1 MKANNFLK
9 QMRGDSMFF
18 KKKPK
23 YLVFDNKTDFIT
35 IRIKQIVYIKTN
47 NLNNDYFFEIH
58 LINGS
63 SLQFDCRSKEVRD
76 KICEAIRNILI

>member
-1 MKANNFLK
+1 ML
-9 QMRGDSMFF
+9 FF

>member
-1 MKANNFLK
+1 
-9 QMRGDSMFF
+9 MFF

>member
-1 MKANNFLK
+1 
-9 QMRGDSMFF
+9 MRGDNMIFF

-35 IRIKQIVYIKTN
+35 IKIKQIVYIKTN
-47 NLNNDYFFEIH
+47 DINNDYFFEIH

>member
-1 MKANNFLK
+1 
-9 QMRGDSMFF
+9 MFF

-35 IRIKQIVYIKTN
+35 IKIKQIVYIKTN
-47 NLNNDYFFEIH
+47 DINNNYFFEIH

>member
-1 MKANNFLK
+1 
-9 QMRGDSMFF
+9 MFF

-35 IRIKQIVYIKTN
+35 IKIKQIVYIKTN
-47 NLNNDYFFEIH
+47 DINNDYFFEIH

>member
-1 MKANNFLK
+1 MKTNNFLK
-9 QMRGDSMFF
+9 QARGDSMFF

-35 IRIKQIVYIKTN
+35 IKIKQIVYIKTN
-47 NLNNDYFFEIH
+47 DINNDYFFEIH

>member
-1 MKANNFLK
+1 ML
-9 QMRGDSMFF
+9 FF
-18 KKKPK
+18 NKKPK

-47 NLNNDYFFEIH
+47 NLNNDYFFEIN

>member
-1 MKANNFLK
+1 
-9 QMRGDSMFF
+9 MRRDSMIFF

-23 YLVFDNKTDFIT
+23 YLVFDNKTDFIS
-35 IRIKQIVYIKTN
+35 IKINQISYIKTN
-47 NLNNDYFFEIH
+47 DFNNDYFFEIH

>member
-1 MKANNFLK
+1 
-9 QMRGDSMFF
+9 MRGDNMIFF

-35 IRIKQIVYIKTN
+35 IKIKQIVYIKTDFK
-47 NLNNDYFFEIH
+47 NDYFFEIH

-63 SLQFDCRSKEVRD
+63 AIQFDCGSKEVRA

>member
-1 MKANNFLK
+1 MKTNNFLK
-9 QMRGDSMFF
+9 QARGDSMFF

-35 IRIKQIVYIKTN
+35 IKIKQIVYIKTN
-47 NLNNDYFFEIH
+47 DINNNYFFEIH